1 MSVDK
6 KVELGKCLTNDEYL
20 AYRLDVVDGLLVS
33 YLYLHLGYVSQ
44 GDDQTKQPG
53 LVVQYQF
60 GCQKDE
66 NGECFDCG
74 HTGEVDPAVCEWGC
88 QVKSPEKGCYSFWAK
103 GM

>member
-1 MSVDK
+1 MNK
-6 KVELGKCLTNDEYL
+6 
-20 AYRLDVVDGLLVS
+20 
-33 YLYLHLGYVSQ
+33 LGYVSK

-74 HTGEVDPAVCEWGC
+74 QTGEVDPAVCEWGC

-103 GM
+103 GISRKVILIFRLQQRR